1 MTPID
6 KPNELP
12 GTLFPDKLAPN
23 MSQHPTAAG
32 ALPRVP
38 SWKTRLRV
46 DGRALLQGLA
56 AVHLG
61 PAMDDAPVFSSD
73 SNGYVMDNDYN
84 DTLQLVL
91 NYLPEKSERR
101 FRVSTSDVVN
111 SSRVAFSCPT
121 VWWQDD
127 MFLEFDLEA
136 ASNFLS
142 LDGICMLG
150 GVSQL

>member
-1 MTPID
+1 M
-6 KPNELP
+6 
-12 GTLFPDKLAPN
+12 
-23 MSQHPTAAG
+23 
-32 ALPRVP
+32 
-38 SWKTRLRV
+38 
-46 DGRALLQGLA
+46 
-56 AVHLG
+56 HLG

-121 VWWQDD
+121 VW
-127 MFLEFDLEA
+127 
-136 ASNFLS
+136 
-142 LDGICMLG
+142 
-150 GVSQL
+150 